1 MDKETYLNELTHLQA
16 ELCKAFVNPVRIAII
31 KVLSDGEESVSEIA
45 SKVGVPIQNISQHVK
60 ILKDAGIVGMRRD
73 GHKIYYSL
81 EDKRIVEICD
91 LMKDILIEIM
101 RKKASIFHK
110 NIE

>member
-1 MDKETYLNELTHLQA
+1 MDKESYLNELTHLQA

-31 KVLSDGEESVSEIA
+31 KVLSSGEESVSEIA
-45 SKVGVPIQNISQHVK
+45 SRVGVPIQNISQHVK
-60 ILKDAGIVGMRRD
+60 ILRDAGIVSMRRD

-91 LMKDILIEIM
+91 LMRDVLIEIM
-101 RKKASIFHK
+101 RKKASIVRK
-110 NIE
+110 NLE